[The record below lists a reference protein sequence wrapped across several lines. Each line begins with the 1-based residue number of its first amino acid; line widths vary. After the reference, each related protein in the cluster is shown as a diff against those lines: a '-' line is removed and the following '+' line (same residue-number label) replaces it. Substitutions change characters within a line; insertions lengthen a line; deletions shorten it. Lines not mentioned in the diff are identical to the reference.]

1 MQGRD
6 RNVSL
11 LIYFAHPIQLDNRHI
26 SSIRKLSGKILKH
39 KEDIVRVERDCEG
52 AEVVLVSYGAV
63 SRAARMAANL
73 AREQGLPVGTFR
85 LITPWPFPGEEI
97 EAMARKA
104 KKVIVLENNLGQLY
118 PFIKAEA
125 ACHADVSF
133 LPPRVI
139 GEIQD
144 PEVIL
149 ERIREVLK

>member
-1 MQGRD
+1 MALPS
-6 RNVSL
+6 NVLSAVAVL
-11 LIYFAHPIQLDNRHI
+11 A
-26 SSIRKLSGKILKH
+26 SIVALAACAGGEARKAQH
-39 KEDIVRVERDCEG
+39 MENARQFMAERDYEG

-73 AREQGLPVGTFR
+73 AREQGLPVGTLR

-97 EAMARKA
+97 EEMARKA

-144 PEVIL
+144 PEAIL